1 MWLINRNTKVIV
13 CWGRSLTT
21 QWQFSW
27 YFYPEFQSINFQ
39 ASLLKFSK
47 IAALYSHQQQ
57 DAVAG
62 DHCRNDDEHHEPVH
76 PSVQL
81 SEALPDNGT
90 MEGRLTLWITSATKK
105 KRKPEKILGFCAS
118 FNVPCAPPP
127 HPTTHQFTSS
137 WSLKVTRQMYIQH
150 RESRETR
157 LTSENQQHA
166 CYSEKSRENVNN
178 IHFLVY
184 V

>member
-1 MWLINRNTKVIV
+1 MNRNTKVIV
-13 CWGRSLTT
+13 CWGRSATT

-27 YFYPEFQSINFQ
+27 YFHPEFQSTNFQ
-39 ASLLKFSK
+39 ASLSKFSK

-76 PSVQL
+76 PPVQL

-90 MEGRLTLWITSATKK
+90 MEGRLCYNKGHK
-105 KRKPEKILGFCAS
+105 ERKNTREDSRLCAS
-118 FNVPCAPPP
+118 FNVACVFFFPLI
-127 HPTTHQFTSS
+127 THQFTSS

-166 CYSEKSRENVNN
+166 CYSEKSR
-178 IHFLVY
+178 
-184 V
+184 